1 MFKSLFFALFWHLWL
16 CWRASYFISDHL
28 LLKNLSRTLNCT
40 IGMFSEIAY
49 RPPIGYFRLR
59 RILVYSFCL
68 IIIGLSLSIMKLIKW
83 DFWILKEH
91 NNFSYF
97 WNLSPI
103 CQIVSEK
110 FFFEKPPNLQRM
122 YELINVLPPSNFAVF
137 NWCYF
142 LFYWLQ
148 RAETCT
154 TA

>member
-1 MFKSLFFALFWHLWL
+1 MIVSVRSRSNSKRWFLRIL
-16 CWRASYFISDHL
+16 CTVL
-28 LLKNLSRTLNCT
+28 LNCAWVLNGFVPNCT

-49 RPPIGYFRLR
+49 R

-83 DFWILKEH
+83 NFWILKEH